1 MPQVLA
7 PSDVLKLAM
16 VASFYF
22 YPVAEESDCVLSY
35 WLLMLWKV
43 LMFELVYKLLVQVC
57 VARAALASLL
67 VSLVLFGETCWNMY
81 GLYMFFKWRETMQC
95 REETLLA
102 FKIALG
108 LYLASNVSAVL
119 LSFCRG
125 SEPAKH
131 SVVKPADPNSAEQS
145 SKPHNN

>member
-16 VASFYF
+16 VVTLYSYQI
-22 YPVAEESDCVLSY
+22 AEESDCVLSY
-35 WLLMLWKV
+35 WLQTLWKV
-43 LMFELVYKLLVQVC
+43 LIFELVYKLLVQVC
-57 VARAALASLL
+57 VSKAALASFL

-81 GLYMFFKWRETMQC
+81 GLYLFFKWRDVMQC

-108 LYLASNVSAVL
+108 LYIATNVSAVL
-119 LSFCRG
+119 LSCCQG
-125 SEPAKH
+125 SEPAKQ
-131 SVVKPADPNSAEQS
+131 SPAKPTDPLQS
-145 SKPHNN
+145 SKPHTN